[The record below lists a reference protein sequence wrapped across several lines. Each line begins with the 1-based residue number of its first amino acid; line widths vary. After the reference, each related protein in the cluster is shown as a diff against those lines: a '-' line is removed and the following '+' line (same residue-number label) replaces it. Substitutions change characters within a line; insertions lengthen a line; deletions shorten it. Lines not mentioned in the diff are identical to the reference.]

1 MLMQMN
7 TNNYQVFKDYFA
19 PTMKLVVS
27 NQASKYVPL
36 HNMALS
42 MPVSYQVASDPAN
55 KRSLITFIVLLH
67 LFAFI
72 VIAKNYQQNAN
83 ATGETTP
90 MLVSLIST
98 PKQNVTEAPV
108 VPKLQPKVEKKI
120 AVATQEKSTLLANEK
135 PEIKQSQTDPVFEKA
150 PSTTLAAAENQKKS
164 DQKAEPE
171 IAFEP
176 PRFNAD
182 YLHNPAPE
190 YPGMSR
196 RRGEQGR
203 LTLKVVV
210 NANGDAESVQ
220 LDKSSGFEL
229 LDKAAINAVKNW
241 KFIPAKS
248 NHQPV
253 AGTVIVP
260 VRFSL
265 DS

>member
-1 MLMQMN
+1 ML
-7 TNNYQVFKDYFA
+7 TA
-19 PTMKLVVS
+19 P
-27 NQASKYVPL
+27 A
-36 HNMALS
+36 
-42 MPVSYQVASDPAN
+42 SYQVVSAPQN
-55 KRSLITFIVLLH
+55 KHALITLIVLLH
-67 LFAFI
+67 LLAFI
-72 VIAKNYQQNAN
+72 GIAKNYQQNSHAS
-83 ATGETTP
+83 GDITP
-90 MLVSLIST
+90 MLVSLINA
-98 PKQNVTEAPV
+98 PKPKVNEAPAIA
-108 VPKLQPKVEKKI
+108 KAQPKVEKKI

-135 PEIKQSQTDPVFEKA
+135 PEIKQSQTEPISEKTQIA
-150 PSTTLAAAENQKKS
+150 NAATAESSKNSEQKS
-164 DQKAEPE
+164 EPE
-171 IAFEP
+171 ITFEP

-210 NANGDAESVQ
+210 NTNGDAESVQ

-229 LDKAAINAVKNW
+229 LDKAALNAVKNW

>member
-1 MLMQMN
+1 MN
-7 TNNYQVFKDYFA
+7 TTHYQVFKDYFA
-19 PTMKLVVS
+19 PTMKLVVY
-27 NQASKYVPL
+27 NHASEYVPV
-36 HNMALS
+36 HNMMLTA
-42 MPVSYQVASDPAN
+42 PASYQVVSAPQN
-55 KRSLITFIVLLH
+55 KRALITLIVLLH
-67 LFAFI
+67 LLAFI
-72 VIAKNYQQNAN
+72 GIAKNYQQNSDAS
-83 ATGETTP
+83 GDITP
-90 MLVSLIST
+90 MLVSLINA
-98 PKQNVTEAPV
+98 PKPKVNEAPAET
-108 VPKLQPKVEKKI
+108 KAQPKVEKKI
-120 AVATQEKSTLLANEK
+120 AVATQEKSTVLANEK
-135 PEIKQSQTDPVFEKA
+135 PEIKQSQTEPISEKTQIA
-150 PSTTLAAAENQKKS
+150 NAATAESSKKS
-164 DQKAEPE
+164 EQKSEPE
-171 IAFEP
+171 ITFEP

-210 NANGDAESVQ
+210 NTNGDAESVQ

-229 LDKAAINAVKNW
+229 LDKAALNAVKNW

>member
-1 MLMQMN
+1 MN
-7 TNNYQVFKDYFA
+7 TTHYQVFKDYFA
-19 PTMKLVVS
+19 PTMKLVV
-27 NQASKYVPL
+27 NNHASEYVPV
-36 HNMALS
+36 HNMVLS
-42 MPVSYQVASDPAN
+42 TPASYQVVSAPQN
-55 KRSLITFIVLLH
+55 KRALITLIVLLH
-67 LFAFI
+67 LLAFI
-72 VIAKNYQQNAN
+72 GIAKNYQQNSYAS
-83 ATGETTP
+83 GDITP
-90 MLVSLIST
+90 MLVSLINA
-98 PKQNVTEAPV
+98 PKPKVNEAPAIA
-108 VPKLQPKVEKKI
+108 KEQPKVEKKI

-135 PEIKQSQTDPVFEKA
+135 PEIKQSQTEPISEKTQIA
-150 PSTTLAAAENQKKS
+150 NAATAESSKKS
-164 DQKAEPE
+164 EQKSEPE
-171 IAFEP
+171 ITFEP

-210 NANGDAESVQ
+210 NTNGDAESVQ

-229 LDKAAINAVKNW
+229 LDKAALNAVKNW

>member
-1 MLMQMN
+1 MN
-7 TNNYQVFKDYFA
+7 TTHYQVFKDYFA
-19 PTMKLVVS
+19 PTMKLVV
-27 NQASKYVPL
+27 NNHASEYVPL

-42 MPVSYQVASDPAN
+42 MPASYQVVSAPQN
-55 KRSLITFIVLLH
+55 KRALITLIVLLH
-67 LFAFI
+67 LLAFI
-72 VIAKNYQQNAN
+72 GIAKNYQQNSDAS
-83 ATGETTP
+83 GDITP
-90 MLVSLIST
+90 MLVSLINA
-98 PKQNVTEAPV
+98 PKPKVNEAPAET
-108 VPKLQPKVEKKI
+108 KAQPKVEKKI

-135 PEIKQSQTDPVFEKA
+135 PEIKQSQTEPISEKTQIA
-150 PSTTLAAAENQKKS
+150 NAATAESSKKS
-164 DQKAEPE
+164 EQKSEPE
-171 IAFEP
+171 ITFEP

-210 NANGDAESVQ
+210 NTNGDAESVQ

-229 LDKAAINAVKNW
+229 LDKAALNAVKNW

>member
-1 MLMQMN
+1 MN
-7 TNNYQVFKDYFA
+7 TTHYQVFKDYFA
-19 PTMKLVVS
+19 PTMKLVV
-27 NQASKYVPL
+27 NNHASEYVPV
-36 HNMALS
+36 HNMVLS
-42 MPVSYQVASDPAN
+42 TPASYQVVSPSQN
-55 KRSLITFIVLLH
+55 KRALITLIVLLH
-67 LFAFI
+67 LLAFI
-72 VIAKNYQQNAN
+72 GIAKNHQQNSYAS
-83 ATGETTP
+83 GDITP
-90 MLVSLIST
+90 MLVSLINA
-98 PKQNVTEAPV
+98 PKPKVNEAPAIA
-108 VPKLQPKVEKKI
+108 KAQPKVEKKI

-135 PEIKQSQTDPVFEKA
+135 PEIKQSQTEPISEKTPIA
-150 PSTTLAAAENQKKS
+150 NAATAEGPKKS
-164 DQKAEPE
+164 EQKSEPE
-171 IAFEP
+171 ITFEP

-190 YPGMSR
+190 YPGTSR

-210 NANGDAESVQ
+210 NTNGDAESVQ

-229 LDKAAINAVKNW
+229 LDKAALNAVKNW